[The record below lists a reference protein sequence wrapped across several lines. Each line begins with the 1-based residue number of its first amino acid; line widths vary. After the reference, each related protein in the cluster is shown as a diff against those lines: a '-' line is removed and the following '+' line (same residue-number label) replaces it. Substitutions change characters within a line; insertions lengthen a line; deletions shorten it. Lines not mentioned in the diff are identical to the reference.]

1 MSFYTSLTGLN
12 AASKE
17 LSVTANNIANSGTS
31 SFKRSDAD
39 FGDIFASSPGQI
51 ATSVVGLGVA
61 LKDVTQEFS
70 QGSIEFSANSL
81 DLAITGDGFFPLSAQ
96 DGSLVYTR
104 NGSFMLD
111 QNSRVVDS
119 SGQSLIAF

>member
-61 LKDVTQEFS
+61 LKGVTQEIWRLPAMVFS
-70 QGSIEFSANSL
+70 RCLLRTA
-81 DLAITGDGFFPLSAQ
+81 A
-96 DGSLVYTR
+96 
-104 NGSFMLD
+104 
-111 QNSRVVDS
+111 
-119 SGQSLIAF
+119 